1 MTLQVQPETI
11 APVRARRVAIIH
23 YWLVAMRGGERVLE
37 RICELYPDADIF
49 THVVD
54 EAKLSQTLKRHCIIT
69 TSIARL
75 PLAKTQ
81 YQKYLPLM
89 PAALE
94 ALDLSGYDLVISCE
108 AGPAKGVITRP
119 DAVHVTYCHSPM
131 RYIWDQYHAYRAASG
146 RLASLFLRLVAPRM
160 RAWDRSSACRPD
172 LIMANSQYVR
182 RRIGKFWGREASVVY
197 PPVDVDLFQ
206 RSDAVS
212 DECVWISQ
220 LVPYKRPDIAVE
232 AFTRTGRK
240 LHVIGDGPSIEALKA
255 RAGPSVRFTTRL
267 RFDELRAAYA
277 QARALIFTAEE
288 DFGIIPVEAQAAGRP
303 VVVFG
308 RGGGTETVIDGKT
321 GIHFHEQTAD
331 SLIAALELFDEWLP
345 TFDPETAI
353 ANARKFDR
361 QHFLRNFAAEVDR
374 AERMVAADSVL
385 AHEQE
390 TGAPFREHDRPIRP
404 GSPDS
409 R

>member
-1 MTLQVQPETI
+1 
-11 APVRARRVAIIH
+11 
-23 YWLVAMRGGERVLE
+23 MRGGERVLE

-54 EAKLSQTLKRHCIIT
+54 EAALSQALMRHRIIT
-69 TSIARL
+69 TSIAKL

-94 ALDLSGYDLVISCE
+94 AIDLSAYDLVISCE
-108 AGPAKGVITRP
+108 AGPAKGIITRP

-146 RLASLFLRLVAPRM
+146 RLAGLYLRLIAPRM
-160 RAWDRSSACRPD
+160 RAWDRMSASRPD
-172 LIMANSQYVR
+172 VIVANSQFVR

-206 RSDAVS
+206 QSDAVS

-220 LVPYKRPDIAVE
+220 LVPYKRPDIAVD

-240 LHVIGDGPSIEALKA
+240 LHVIGDGPMLGTLKA
-255 RAGPSVRFTTRL
+255 RAGPNVRFTTRM
-267 RFDELRAAYA
+267 RFDELRTAYA

-288 DFGIIPVEAQAAGRP
+288 DFGIIPVESQAAGRP

-308 RGGGTETVIDGKT
+308 RGGGTETVIDGQT
-321 GIHFHEQTAD
+321 GIHFHSQTAD
-331 SLIAALELFDEWLP
+331 SLIEALDRFDQWLP
-345 TFDPETAI
+345 SFKPATAI
-353 ANARKFDR
+353 ANARNFDR
-361 QHFLRNFAAEVDR
+361 MHFLRNFAAEVKR
-374 AERMVAADSVL
+374 AERLVATNSVL
-385 AHEQE
+385 ASGQGE
-390 TGAPFREHDRPIRP
+390 
-404 GSPDS
+404 
-409 R
+409 

>member
-1 MTLQVQPETI
+1 MTVETLP
-11 APVRARRVAIIH
+11 ACSRKVAIIH
-23 YWLVAMRGGERVLE
+23 YWLVTMRGGERVLE

-54 EAKLSQTLKRHCIIT
+54 EAALSQTLKRHRIIT
-69 TSIARL
+69 TNIAKL

-94 ALDLSGYDLVISCE
+94 ALDLSAYDLVISCE

-146 RLASLFLRLVAPRM
+146 GLAGLYLRLVAPRM
-160 RAWDRSSACRPD
+160 RAWDRSSASRPD
-172 LIMANSQYVR
+172 LIMANSQFVR
-182 RRIGKFWGREASVVY
+182 RRISKFWGREASVVY

-220 LVPYKRPDIAVE
+220 LVPYKRPDIAVD

-240 LHVIGDGPSIEALKA
+240 LHVIGDGPMLETLKA
-255 RAGPSVRFTTRL
+255 SAGPNVRFTTRM

-288 DFGIIPVEAQAAGRP
+288 DFGIIPVESQAAGRP

-308 RGGGTETVIDGKT
+308 RGGGTETVIDGET
-321 GIHFHEQTAD
+321 GIHFHKQTAD
-331 SLIAALELFDEWLP
+331 SLIAALDQFDAWLP
-345 TFDPETAI
+345 GFDPEVAI
-353 ANARKFDR
+353 ANARRFDR
-361 QHFLRNFAAEVDR
+361 AHFLRNFAAEVER
-374 AERMVAADSVL
+374 AKRLVATDSVL
-385 AHEQE
+385 ASERNAG
-390 TGAPFREHDRPIRP
+390 TLDR
-404 GSPDS
+404 
-409 R
+409 